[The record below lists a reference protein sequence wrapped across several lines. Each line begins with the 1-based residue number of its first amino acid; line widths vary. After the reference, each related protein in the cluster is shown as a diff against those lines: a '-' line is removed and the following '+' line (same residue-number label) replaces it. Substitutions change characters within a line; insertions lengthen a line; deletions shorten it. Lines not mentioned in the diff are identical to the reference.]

1 MSDLPAAVHI
11 TEEGPR
17 EGFQIEKGP
26 IPTARKIELIDALSQ
41 TGLDR
46 IQIVSFVN
54 PKNVPGMADAEE
66 VVDGIT
72 PKPGVAY
79 TALWLNEKGFERALN
94 CHNRLTNTGTIQ
106 LCASEKFSIR
116 NQNRTA
122 AQQLAGQ
129 HAIVEMYKAAGIP
142 VERGSIMA
150 AFGCNFEGDIP
161 VSRVV
166 ALTQQILDVAAE
178 HGVTLKYIT
187 LADTM
192 AWATPLAIKR
202 TVGALRERWPDL
214 DVALHLHDT
223 RGLAIADA
231 YAGLEMGVTRF
242 DAAVAGLGGCPF
254 AGHAG
259 AAGNVCTEDLV
270 FLCEEMGIKTGIDLD
285 ALIECAKLAED
296 IVGHPLPGAVMK
308 GGTLESFG
316 ANLLSSSAKADDPVH
331 LACDYWMPAFA
342 GIRGDDNYFSPKI
355 FQIPL
360 AEATMRAPTFSLPSM
375 NSTERVARTTSQC
388 ASTKSPIFT
397 PAMNWMFISMV
408 AWGLSPVERAAGHA
422 HGLIGEASS
431 ACRRAA
437 CRDGSG
443 ACPRSMKPNRPSPL
457 RQTGPTN
464 SPKFCALTR
473 SQPCAAGSNVGRRS
487 PPCRSCAH
495 LAGARRARDKPPGD
509 IGNELFGID
518 AGGQR
523 AAIAAERAHRLD
535 VAGDLA
541 RLAHGLRIIGG
552 EDELRERKLVEA
564 ERTQSAPH
572 SAA

>member
-1 MSDLPAAVHI
+1 MSDLPTAVHI

-17 EGFQIEKGP
+17 EGFQIERGP
-26 IPTARKIELIDALSQ
+26 ISTARKIELIDALAQ

-66 VVDGIT
+66 VVRGIT
-72 PKPGVAY
+72 PRPDVAY
-79 TALWLNEKGFERALN
+79 TALWLNEKGFERALKFSD
-94 CHNRLTNTGTIQ
+94 RLTNTCTIQ

-129 HAIVEMYKAAGIP
+129 HAIVEMYKAAGIA

-161 VSRVV
+161 VARVV
-166 ALTQQILDVAAE
+166 ALTQQILDVARE

-192 AWATPLAIKR
+192 AWATPLAVKR

-270 FLCEEMGIKTGIDLD
+270 FLCEEMGINTGIDLD
-285 ALIECAKLAED
+285 ALIDCAKLAED

-308 GGTLESFG
+308 GGTLKRF
-316 ANLLSSSAKADDPVH
+316 
-331 LACDYWMPAFA
+331 
-342 GIRGDDNYFSPKI
+342 
-355 FQIPL
+355 
-360 AEATMRAPTFSLPSM
+360 RA
-375 NSTERVARTTSQC
+375 
-388 ASTKSPIFT
+388 
-397 PAMNWMFISMV
+397 
-408 AWGLSPVERAAGHA
+408 
-422 HGLIGEASS
+422 
-431 ACRRAA
+431 
-437 CRDGSG
+437 
-443 ACPRSMKPNRPSPL
+443 
-457 RQTGPTN
+457 
-464 SPKFCALTR
+464 
-473 SQPCAAGSNVGRRS
+473 
-487 PPCRSCAH
+487 
-495 LAGARRARDKPPGD
+495 
-509 IGNELFGID
+509 
-518 AGGQR
+518 
-523 AAIAAERAHRLD
+523 
-535 VAGDLA
+535 
-541 RLAHGLRIIGG
+541 
-552 EDELRERKLVEA
+552 
-564 ERTQSAPH
+564 
-572 SAA
+572 

>member
-54 PKNVPGMADAEE
+54 PKNVPGMADAED
-66 VVDGIT
+66 VVRGIT
-72 PKPGVAY
+72 PRPDVAY
-79 TALWLNEKGFERALN
+79 TALWLNEKGFERALQFSD
-94 CHNRLTNTGTIQ
+94 RLTNTGTIQ
-106 LCASEKFSIR
+106 LCASEKFSVR

-231 YAGLEMGVTRF
+231 FAGLEMGVTRF

-285 ALIECAKLAED
+285 ALIACAKLAED

-308 GGTLESFG
+308 GGTLKRF
-316 ANLLSSSAKADDPVH
+316 
-331 LACDYWMPAFA
+331 
-342 GIRGDDNYFSPKI
+342 
-355 FQIPL
+355 
-360 AEATMRAPTFSLPSM
+360 RA
-375 NSTERVARTTSQC
+375 
-388 ASTKSPIFT
+388 
-397 PAMNWMFISMV
+397 
-408 AWGLSPVERAAGHA
+408 
-422 HGLIGEASS
+422 
-431 ACRRAA
+431 
-437 CRDGSG
+437 
-443 ACPRSMKPNRPSPL
+443 
-457 RQTGPTN
+457 
-464 SPKFCALTR
+464 
-473 SQPCAAGSNVGRRS
+473 
-487 PPCRSCAH
+487 
-495 LAGARRARDKPPGD
+495 
-509 IGNELFGID
+509 
-518 AGGQR
+518 
-523 AAIAAERAHRLD
+523 
-535 VAGDLA
+535 
-541 RLAHGLRIIGG
+541 
-552 EDELRERKLVEA
+552 
-564 ERTQSAPH
+564 
-572 SAA
+572 

>member
-26 IPTARKIELIDALSQ
+26 IPTARKIELIDALAQ

-54 PKNVPGMADAEE
+54 PRNVPGMADADA
-66 VVDGIT
+66 VVEGIA
-72 PKPGVAY
+72 PQPGVAY
-79 TALWLNEKGFERALN
+79 TALWLNEKGFQRSLN
-94 CHNRLTNTGTIQ
+94 HSGRLTNAGTIQ
-106 LCASEKFSIR
+106 LCASEKFSLR

-166 ALTQQILDVAAE
+166 ALTQQILDVARG
-178 HGVTLKYIT
+178 HGVTLKYLT

-192 AWATPLAIKR
+192 AWATPLSIKR
-202 TVGALRERWPDL
+202 AVGSLRERWPDL

-223 RGLAIADA
+223 RGLAIANA

-270 FLCEEMGIKTGIDLD
+270 FLCEEMGVTTGIDLD

-296 IVGHPLPGAVMK
+296 IVGHPLPGSAMK
-308 GGTLESFG
+308 GGTLKRF
-316 ANLLSSSAKADDPVH
+316 
-331 LACDYWMPAFA
+331 
-342 GIRGDDNYFSPKI
+342 
-355 FQIPL
+355 
-360 AEATMRAPTFSLPSM
+360 RA
-375 NSTERVARTTSQC
+375 
-388 ASTKSPIFT
+388 
-397 PAMNWMFISMV
+397 
-408 AWGLSPVERAAGHA
+408 
-422 HGLIGEASS
+422 
-431 ACRRAA
+431 
-437 CRDGSG
+437 
-443 ACPRSMKPNRPSPL
+443 
-457 RQTGPTN
+457 
-464 SPKFCALTR
+464 
-473 SQPCAAGSNVGRRS
+473 
-487 PPCRSCAH
+487 
-495 LAGARRARDKPPGD
+495 
-509 IGNELFGID
+509 
-518 AGGQR
+518 
-523 AAIAAERAHRLD
+523 
-535 VAGDLA
+535 
-541 RLAHGLRIIGG
+541 
-552 EDELRERKLVEA
+552 
-564 ERTQSAPH
+564 
-572 SAA
+572 